1 MILYWIGD
9 GWEVRWT
16 EVRFEDRVSEKEKQ
30 QEIGQEGWNAKM
42 VNKQIVAE

>member
-1 MILYWIGD
+1 MILYRIGD
-9 GWEVRWT
+9 GREVRWT

-42 VNKQIVAE
+42 VNK